1 MHKLAETIG
10 KRIRSYRQ
18 KREFSQEQLAELC
31 ALHPT
36 YIGQIERGEKNAT
49 IETIA
54 KISAALNVSLSE
66 LFVNLGAEAS
76 SLNKIPADVYSFFLL
91 KTPEEQEKLYRLLQ
105 EIDAYRQNG

>member
-18 KREFSQEQLAELC
+18 KREFSQEHLAELC

-66 LFVNLGAEAS
+66 LFVNLGTGAS
-76 SLNKIPADVYSFFLL
+76 SLNRIPADVYTFFLL